1 MNEIIENLT
10 IADLTE
16 MNLKFNDL
24 ANLIIKNFQNYNA
37 AAALICGMK
46 EVIDS
51 TTERLRSQV

>member
-24 ANLIIKNFQNYNA
+24 ANLISKNFQSYNA
-37 AAALICGMK
+37 ATALICGMK

-51 TTERLRSQV
+51 AAERLRSQV

>member
-24 ANLIIKNFQNYNA
+24 ANLISKNFQNYNA
-37 AAALICGMK
+37 AAALIYGMK

-51 TTERLRSQV
+51 AAERLRSQV

>member
-24 ANLIIKNFQNYNA
+24 ANLITKNFQNYNA
-37 AAALICGMK
+37 ATALIYGMK